1 VTVRAFME
9 ANDPTRIDLH
19 NKIDLK
25 TGVRYLGR
33 AWCDVATGRWLCL
46 ADVGAL
52 CVVEV
57 RLIVSG
63 EASTPPTSDPKG
75 RPELRIVANAEELT
89 TALSDPEETLA
100 P

>member
-1 VTVRAFME
+1 MTVRAFMDPK
-9 ANDPTRIDLH
+9 DPTRIDVNH
-19 NKIDLK
+19 KIDPK
-25 TGVRYLGR
+25 TGVRYLGS

-52 CVVEV
+52 CLVEV

-63 EASTPPTSDPKG
+63 EGEAAPDSENGTPDLRIVDDNETHEGMTSDPK
-75 RPELRIVANAEELT
+75 
-89 TALSDPEETLA
+89 DKLA

>member
-1 VTVRAFME
+1 MTVRAF
-9 ANDPTRIDLH
+9 ADRGDPTRIDLH
-19 NKIDLK
+19 NKIDPK
-25 TGVRYLGR
+25 TGVRYLGS

-46 ADVGAL
+46 ADVGSL

-63 EASTPPTSDPKG
+63 EGEAAPASEDGT
-75 RPELRIVANAEELT
+75 PELRIVVDNETHEGTTSDLEEK
-89 TALSDPEETLA
+89 LA